1 MNPPSHNVDDIVQ
14 YNTTVVSSTTT
25 AAAAASSIINN
36 VQFPEIHPA
45 PSAAQHLRQ
54 ALEIPQIN
62 PSSLSAEQSQYFN
75 SLTSQNTG
83 PQAVLNVNSY
93 QPATVQYPTTYAAN
107 TASVVGGVGG
117 YGEQIVTNN
126 NINQNN
132 QLPAAAR
139 KPRARVP
146 PPSKIP
152 SSAVEMP
159 ADTLNNIPYL
169 DVQFGGLDYGTD
181 ETFDNLS
188 EKFAATS
195 LDTSAQS
202 VPSSADVS
210 SEYQQKQSSVQ
221 QHQQQQQQ
229 PSLVGLQSSQQ
240 LTESLSSNYTQRNP
254 NSVQQQSSVVSNT
267 VSGNRKLNLFFKFRS
282 FFLIFFLFF

>member
-1 MNPPSHNVDDIVQ
+1 MDDIVQ

-195 LDTSAQS
+195 LDTSVQS

-210 SEYQQKQSSVQ
+210 SEYQPKPSSVQ
-221 QHQQQQQQ
+221 QHQQ

-240 LTESLSSNYTQRNP
+240 LTESLSSNYTQRNA
-254 NSVQQQSSVVSNT
+254 NSVQQQQSSVVSNT
-267 VSGNRKLNLFFKFRS
+267 VSGNRKLKIKISSVIFLKTIFIS
-282 FFLIFFLFF
+282 F

>member
-1 MNPPSHNVDDIVQ
+1 MDDIVQ

-195 LDTSAQS
+195 LDTSVQS

-210 SEYQQKQSSVQ
+210 SEYQPKPSSVQ
-221 QHQQQQQQ
+221 QHQQ

-240 LTESLSSNYTQRNP
+240 LTESLSSNYTQRNA
-254 NSVQQQSSVVSNT
+254 NSVQQQQSSVVSNT
-267 VSGNRKLNLFFKFRS
+267 VSGNRKLKIKISSRYFF
-282 FFLIFFLFF
+282 

>member
-25 AAAAASSIINN
+25 AAAAASTIINN
-36 VQFPEIHPA
+36 VQFPEIHPGTT
-45 PSAAQHLRQ
+45 AAQHLRQ

-93 QPATVQYPTTYAAN
+93 QPATVQYPTTYATN
-107 TASVVGGVGG
+107 VASVVGGVGVYDG
-117 YGEQIVTNN
+117 QIVTNN
-126 NINQNN
+126 IINQNN
-132 QLPAAAR
+132 QQLPAAAR

-210 SEYQQKQSSVQ
+210 SEYQTKQSSVQ
-221 QHQQQQQQ
+221 HQQQQQ
-229 PSLVGLQSSQQ
+229 PSLVNLQSSQQ
-240 LTESLSSNYTQRNP
+240 LSDSLSSNYTQRNS
-254 NSVQQQSSVVSNT
+254 NSIQQQSSVSSNA
-267 VSGNRKLNLFFKFRS
+267 VSGNRKF
-282 FFLIFFLFF
+282 

>member
-1 MNPPSHNVDDIVQ
+1 MDDIVQ

-195 LDTSAQS
+195 LDTSVQS

-210 SEYQQKQSSVQ
+210 SEYQPKPSSVQ
-221 QHQQQQQQ
+221 QHQQ

-240 LTESLSSNYTQRNP
+240 LTESLSSNYTQRNA
-254 NSVQQQSSVVSNT
+254 NSVQQQQSSVVSNT
-267 VSGNRKLNLFFKFRS
+267 VSGNRKLKIKILS
-282 FFLIFFLFF
+282 LIFFKTIFIYF